1 MRTAFFANGPLFK
14 KGHINQPI
22 LITDIYALFR
32 QILCLS
38 PLPSPRGGL
47 FHIHD
52 MLDLTSLSNTCGRLY
67 LSSVNMIQSVALK
80 PSKQNVSN
88 ENDDRIVQVSI
99 TENRRPQ
106 ELTHIRMHVT
116 VDD

>member
-1 MRTAFFANGPLFK
+1 MRTAFLAHGPLFK

-38 PLPSPRGGL
+38 PPPSPHGGL

-52 MLDLTSLSNTCGRLY
+52 MLDLTSLSNTCARLY
-67 LSSVNMIQSVALK
+67 LSCVNMIQSIGPK
-80 PSKQNVSN
+80 PVKQNLLN
-88 ENDDRIVQVSI
+88 DYDDRIVQVSI
-99 TENRRPQ
+99 TENQRPPN
-106 ELTHIRMHVT
+106 LTHIRMHVT
-116 VDD
+116 VD